1 MLILRYH
8 LCYSIRFKAPLNCFV
23 KQPLKVNLFYDLLS
37 RLASLATGY
46 SLCLL
51 HRYRGQEIETRSKQ
65 KDI

>member
-37 RLASLATGY
+37 RLASLATVIVY
-46 SLCLL
+46 AYFTIIVAKKL
-51 HRYRGQEIETRSKQ
+51 RRERSRKVV
-65 KDI
+65 